1 MVSFKAERLYPQVMT
16 SATADILI
24 LAPSSENAAYAASG
38 VRLFERLSAPLRAHG
53 LTVTSQP
60 WTDPVDPEAAR
71 LVLPLLAWGYH
82 LRQANWFAQLDAL
95 EAAGVPVINPVPT
108 LRWNTT
114 KTYLIEMEA
123 RGAPVVPTHAH
134 DRLTPEALTAAFDAF
149 GVDEVV
155 VKPQISGGSQDTVR
169 VKRHG
174 ALEGGP
180 AGPALIQ
187 PFLPAVSEE
196 GELSLFYF
204 DGAFSHAVAKVATGG
219 DFRVQPQFG
228 GHVSSVAPEPQALR
242 AAQMVLEAADR
253 PLTYARIDLIRGLD
267 HTLQLMELEVIEPD
281 LFLEHAHDHGAAFAA
296 AVKARL

>member
-1 MVSFKAERLYPQVMT
+1 MGMT
-16 SATADILI
+16 STTIDILI
-24 LAPSSENAAYAASG
+24 LAPSGDNAAYVAAG
-38 VRLFERLSAPLRAHG
+38 ARLFERLAAPLRADG
-53 LTVTSQP
+53 LTVASQP

-82 LRQANWFAQLDAL
+82 LRQPAWFAQLDAM
-95 EAAGVPVINPVPT
+95 EAAGVPTINPVPT

-114 KTYLIEMEA
+114 KTYLIELEG

-134 DRLTPEALTAAFDAF
+134 DRLTPEALAAAFDAF
-149 GVDEVV
+149 GVDELV

-169 VKRHG
+169 FKRHG
-174 ALEGGP
+174 VLEGGP
-180 AGPALIQ
+180 TGPALIQ
-187 PFLPAVSEE
+187 PFLPAVGEE

-204 DGAFSHAVAKVATGG
+204 DGVFSHAVTKVATAG

-228 GHVSSVAPEPQALR
+228 GLVSGVAPEIEALR
-242 AAQMVLEAADR
+242 AAEMVLEAADL

-267 HTLQLMELEVIEPD
+267 HTPQLMELEVIEPD

-296 AVKARL
+296 AIKARL